1 MIALTKLS
9 EEQVK
14 VFLNM
19 IPTWKFEKDV
29 LVKVF
34 QLQDFKAAL
43 ALVDKV
49 AQLAEE
55 ANHHPNILIEYNKVS
70 LMLTTHEIGG
80 ITGRDFAL
88 AQRIDSLPVES
99 LSR

>member
-1 MIALTKLS
+1 MIPLTKLS

-19 IPTWKFEKDV
+19 IPTWKFENDM

-34 QLQDFKAAL
+34 QLKNFKTAL
-43 ALVDKV
+43 ALVDKI
-49 AQLAEE
+49 AQLAEA
-55 ANHHPNILIEYNKVS
+55 ANHHPDILIQYNRVS

-80 ITGRDFAL
+80 ITGRDFSL
-88 AQRIDSLPVES
+88 AQQIDALP
-99 LSR
+99 LD

>member
-1 MIALTKLS
+1 MIPLTKLS

-19 IPTWKFEKDV
+19 IPTWKFENDV

-34 QLQDFKAAL
+34 QLKNFKTAL
-43 ALVDKV
+43 AFVDKI
-49 AQLAEE
+49 AQLAE
-55 ANHHPNILIEYNKVS
+55 AASHHPDILIQYNKVS

-80 ITGRDFAL
+80 ITGRDFSL
-88 AQRIDSLPVES
+88 AQQIDAVPLD
-99 LSR
+99 